1 MIKNLNGTAFCQF
14 GYTDQFFDKP
24 ETKFKMSKKLQD
36 NQVSSTTP
44 EIVFGETSK
53 FTYSKSAREFCW
65 TCQDQ
70 ASVLGH
76 SSVNCPQIICKNCLE
91 HGLIIRGHH
100 AAICLKP
107 TRYWYDKT
115 QIGINPYKK
124 CTHPNM
130 GIIPEEI
137 GPVNVQK
144 LDRSNYCCSGFS
156 APTCLCSCQKT
167 KHFL

>member
-107 TRYWYDKT
+107 TRY
-115 QIGINPYKK
+115 
-124 CTHPNM
+124 
-130 GIIPEEI
+130 
-137 GPVNVQK
+137 
-144 LDRSNYCCSGFS
+144 
-156 APTCLCSCQKT
+156 
-167 KHFL
+167 

>member
-1 MIKNLNGTAFCQF
+1 
-14 GYTDQFFDKP
+14 
-24 ETKFKMSKKLQD
+24 MSKKLQD

-144 LDRSNYCCSGFS
+144 TG
-156 APTCLCSCQKT
+156 PQ
-167 KHFL
+167 